1 MPYLFTALVVVNAVV
16 LSYFMFF
23 YTPQPT
29 ESLQQAQA
37 ELVEPIEFQNN
48 SAAIPPLIGT
58 EK

>member
-1 MPYLFTALVVVNAVV
+1 MPYLFTALVVLNAGV

-37 ELVEPIEFQNN
+37 ELVEPIEFHNN